1 MVENLYETYIRN
13 PYAEENIFRT
23 LPPRQESLPEY
34 AAVRTILPQPFWAGH
49 SSAIDCYWKVW
60 ELAFRNLRNP
70 TEANGFVSPYID
82 TAFNGNLFMWDSAF
96 ILMFARYAQR
106 AFNFQQTL
114 DNLYSKQHP
123 DGFICREIRE
133 KDGADCF
140 KRFDPPATG
149 PNVMPWTEWEYYLQ
163 IGDRERLGRVF
174 PPLLAYHQWLRHYR
188 TWQDGTYWASGW
200 SCGMDNQPRLSF
212 HEKPGGRT
220 QVSISDLMSLSQ
232 GQMPKID
239 PSMFTD
245 MFKEWWDHDHMSWID
260 TSLQAVISARLL
272 ILMAEVLGRA
282 EEVADLHDEIKSLS
296 QVINATLWDEETGF
310 YYDRRADGR
319 QSRVKTIGAFWALLA
334 KISPPERVERLVA
347 QLENP
352 QTYNR
357 PHRVPS
363 LAADHESY
371 RSLGE
376 YWRGGVWAP
385 TNYMVLRGLTEAGYH
400 DLAYKIARN
409 HHSQVVQVFEQT
421 GTLWENYAPEKT
433 ERGNIAAPNFVGW
446 TGLPPVSVL
455 FEYVF
460 GLRPDV
466 PGNTL
471 VWDVR
476 LLEEHGVAQYPF
488 GQRGLLDLHCPART
502 TAEEKPV
509 ITAHSNVPLNLEVH
523 WAGGVELVESRL
535 AGRAS
540 SGPAG
545 T

>member
-1 MVENLYETYIRN
+1 MDIKFYQTYIPNR
-13 PYAEENIFRT
+13 YAEENIFRT
-23 LPPRQESLPEY
+23 LPPRQESFPSY
-34 AAVRTILPQPFWAGH
+34 ADARPVLPQPFWTGH

-60 ELAFRNLRNP
+60 ELVFRNLRNP
-70 TEANGFVSPYID
+70 TAVNGFVSPYVD

-114 DNLYSKQHP
+114 DNLYCKQHP

-133 KDGADCF
+133 DDGTDCF

-149 PNVMPWTEWEYYLQ
+149 PNVMPWTEWEYYQQ

-212 HEKPGGRT
+212 HEKPGSRSL
-220 QVSISDLMSLSQ
+220 VDLSFLVSLSQ
-232 GQMPKID
+232 GQEQAPKID
-239 PSMFTD
+239 PGQFTD

-272 ILMAEVLGRA
+272 VQMAEALGR
-282 EEVADLHDEIKSLS
+282 EKEVDDLRNEIKVLS
-296 QVINATLWDEETGF
+296 EIINATLWDEETGF

-334 KISPPERVERLVA
+334 NIAPLERVERLIA
-347 QLENP
+347 QLEDP
-352 QTYNR
+352 RTFNR
-357 PHRVPS
+357 PHRVPT
-363 LAADHESY
+363 LAADHEDY
-371 RSLGE
+371 NPLGE

-385 TNYMVLRGLTEAGYH
+385 TNYMVLRGLTEAGFP
-400 DLAYKIARN
+400 DLAHEIARN
-409 HHSQVVQVFEQT
+409 HHAHVVQVFEQT
-421 GTLWENYAPEKT
+421 GTVWENYAPEKT
-433 ERGNIAAPNFVGW
+433 ERGNISRPDFVGW
-446 TGLPPVSVL
+446 TGLPPVAVL

-460 GLRPDV
+460 GLRPNV
-466 PGNTL
+466 PANTL

-488 GQRGLLDLHCPART
+488 GERGLLDLRCAARRSE
-502 TAEEKPV
+502 EEKPV
-509 ITAHSNVPLNLEVH
+509 ITVQTNVPVCLEVH
-523 WAGGVELVESRL
+523 WAGGVEKIIAPSSIRQ
-535 AGRAS
+535 S
-540 SGPAG
+540 SG
-545 T
+545 